1 MHMTLTLATHWP
13 QVFKNINNAMSTYT
27 TTQLYNKINEL
38 ATAKEALRQAL
49 IAKGA
54 TISTSIKLED
64 YPNIILNLCK

>member
-1 MHMTLTLATHWP
+1 
-13 QVFKNINNAMSTYT
+13 MSTYT

-64 YPNIILNLCK
+64 YPNIILNLCN